1 MAVDDDMP
9 HARDVENKHKTSKCT
24 SEEDFNDGDE
34 DDGIE
39 TDRECCIFAGL
50 FIVFSLFL
58 SSVVSSELLGST
70 LGVKSRDDTELEDED
85 GK

>member
-24 SEEDFNDGDE
+24 SEEDFND

-39 TDRECCIFAGL
+39 TDRECCIFADL

-70 LGVKSRDDTELEDED
+70 LGVKSRDDTKLEDED

>member
-1 MAVDDDMP
+1 MR
-9 HARDVENKHKTSKCT
+9 HSFEWTRQSKHFK
-24 SEEDFNDGDE
+24 